1 MSRRRNRE
9 GSIDVRRRIAATA
22 ATAAIAVSGP
32 AIAAKPA
39 SASRSKQLDRSSG
52 ISSVDL
58 GAARGAG
65 SDGVDAARREELA
78 AHRRLL
84 ASALGAE
91 LGPGRA
97 GAIERGLGQI
107 DAAMDAAYSRGERPA
122 LNGGLPAELG
132 RRIGAEPDEVAEA
145 FEAMARHAVE
155 RRRGQM
161 SR

>member
-1 MSRRRNRE
+1 MSRRRNGE
-9 GSIDVRRRIAATA
+9 GSSEVRRRIAATA
-22 ATAAIAVSGP
+22 ATAAIAVGGP

-39 SASRSKQLDRSSG
+39 SASRGKQLDRSSG
-52 ISSVDL
+52 ISTVDL
-58 GAARGAG
+58 GSARGAG
-65 SDGVDAARREELA
+65 ADGIDAARREELA

-91 LGPGRA
+91 LGPGRT
-97 GAIERGLGQI
+97 GAIERGLSQI

-122 LNGGLPAELG
+122 LDGGLPAELG
-132 RRIGAEPDEVAEA
+132 RRIGVESGDVAEA
-145 FEAMARHAVE
+145 FEAMARHALE